1 MIWQNKTQNQ
11 WLRWPLWS
19 LQLHIMPQIRSPA
32 SHKAVQGTSSNNN
45 GWIKVSDKA
54 QKHSNAPKYEEKIA
68 TIYSRY
74 INHGG
79 KKDQDFQ
86 EALPWQSVSR
96 FKKNSRAAL
105 FSLSGSML
113 ALAVSCWFM
122 PCQLKIDSKR
132 IYAAWA
138 QRKTTNHVINIQS
151 FSGFWAHWHCHA

>member
-1 MIWQNKTQNQ
+1 MIWQNKTQSQ

-45 GWIKVSDKA
+45 SWIKVSDHA
-54 QKHSNAPKYEEKIA
+54 QKHSDAPKYEEKNRHNIPEVHR
-68 TIYSRY
+68 SW
-74 INHGG
+74 G

-86 EALPWQSVSR
+86 EALPRQSVSR

-122 PCQLKIDSKR
+122 PCQLKTDSKR
-132 IYAAWA
+132 IYAACA
-138 QRKTTNHVINIQS
+138 ERKTTNHVINIQL
-151 FSGFWAHWHCHA
+151 FSGFWAHCNCHA